1 MSDTGPGSGGVF
13 SENMTASI
21 EATREAMLDL
31 ENVAE
36 RFGHT
41 VTGVFSR
48 AVVNGRQFDDVIRS
62 LGTRLTQL
70 ALQAAL
76 KPLESAVTSSLGGLL
91 DRGIGSLTSSLTG
104 NLLSASAAG
113 NVIAGGAVRPFASG
127 GVIAAPTYFPLGRGT
142 GLMGEKGAEAIMPLA
157 RGPDGRLGVQAAGG
171 TGATVSVTINAQDV
185 ESFRRSEA
193 QVAASLARAV
203 ARGRRGL

>member
-1 MSDTGPGSGGVF
+1 MSDTGSGVF

-36 RFGHT
+36 RFGNT

-48 AVVNGRQFDDVIRS
+48 AVVNGRQFDDVVKS

-76 KPLESAVTSSLGGLL
+76 KPLESLVSSSLGGML
-91 DRGIGSLTSSLTG
+91 DKGIGSLTSSLSG
-104 NLLSASAAG
+104 NLLSASANG
-113 NVIAGGAVRPFASG
+113 NVVSAGAVRPFADG

-142 GLMGEKGAEAIMPLA
+142 GLMGEKGAEAIMPLT
-157 RGPDGRLGVQAAGG
+157 RGPDGKLGVQAAGG
-171 TGATVSVTINAQDV
+171 GAASINVTINAQDAD
-185 ESFRRSEA
+185 SFRRSEA

>member
-1 MSDTGPGSGGVF
+1 MSDTGSGGVP
-13 SENMTASI
+13 SDNMTASI

-36 RFGHT
+36 RFGNT

-76 KPLESAVTSSLGGLL
+76 KPLESAVTSSLGGVL
-91 DRGIGSLTSSLTG
+91 DKGIGSLTSALSG
-104 NLLSASAAG
+104 NLLSASASG
-113 NVIAGGAVRPFASG
+113 NVVAGGAVRPFADG

-171 TGATVSVTINAQDV
+171 GGASVNVTINARDA

-203 ARGRRGL
+203 ARGRRGM

>member
-1 MSDTGPGSGGVF
+1 
-13 SENMTASI
+13 
-21 EATREAMLDL
+21 MLDL
-31 ENVAE
+31 EDVAQ
-36 RFGHT
+36 RFGNT

-48 AVVNGRQFDDVIRS
+48 AVVNGKQFDDVVRT

-76 KPLESAVTSSLGGLL
+76 KPLETAVTSGLGSLL
-91 DRGIGSLTSSLTG
+91 DKGVSAGIGSLGTALSG
-104 NLLSASAAG
+104 NLLTASAAG
-113 NVIAGGAVRPFASG
+113 NVVAGGAVRPFADG

-142 GLMGEKGAEAIMPLA
+142 GLMGEKGAEAIMPLT
-157 RGPDGRLGVQAAGG
+157 RGPDGKLGVQAAGG
-171 TGATVSVTINAQDV
+171 GASTVNVTINASDA

-193 QVAASLARAV
+193 QVAAALARAV

>member
-1 MSDTGPGSGGVF
+1 MSDSYGSGGGV
-13 SENMTASI
+13 SDNMTASI

-36 RFGHT
+36 RFGNT

-48 AVVNGRQFDDVIRS
+48 AVVNGKQFDDVIRS
-62 LGTRLTQL
+62 LGTRLTQM

-76 KPLESAVTSSLGGLL
+76 KPLESAITSSLGGVL
-91 DRGIGSLTSSLTG
+91 DKGIGSLSSALSG

-113 NVIAGGAVRPFASG
+113 NVIAGGAVRPFADG

-157 RGPDGRLGVQAAGG
+157 RGPDGKLGVQAAGG
-171 TGATVSVTINAQDV
+171 RGATVNVTINAQDV
-185 ESFRRSEA
+185 ESFRRSET
-193 QVAASLARAV
+193 QVAAALARAV
-203 ARGRRGL
+203 ARGGRGL

>member
-1 MSDTGPGSGGVF
+1 MGSAGGF
-13 SENMTASI
+13 AENLTASV
-21 EATREAMLDL
+21 EGAREAMLDL
-31 ENVAE
+31 EDVAQ
-36 RFGHT
+36 RFGNT

-48 AVVNGRQFDDVIRS
+48 AVVNGKQFDDVVRT

-76 KPLESAVTSSLGGLL
+76 KPLETAVTSGLGSLL
-91 DRGIGSLTSSLTG
+91 DKGVSAGIGSLGTALSG
-104 NLLSASAAG
+104 NLLTASAAG
-113 NVIAGGAVRPFASG
+113 NVVAGGAVRPFADG

-142 GLMGEKGAEAIMPLA
+142 GLMGEKGAEAIMPLT
-157 RGPDGRLGVQAAGG
+157 RGPDGKLGVQAAGG
-171 TGATVSVTINAQDV
+171 GASTVNVTINASDV

-193 QVAASLARAV
+193 QVAAALARAV

>member
-1 MSDTGPGSGGVF
+1 MSDAGSGPFAGDL
-13 SENMTASI
+13 TASV
-21 EATREAMLDL
+21 EGAREAMLDL
-31 ENVAE
+31 ENVAQ
-36 RFGHT
+36 RFGNT

-48 AVVNGRQFDDVIRS
+48 AVVNGKQFDDVIRS

-70 ALQAAL
+70 ALQSAL
-76 KPLESAVTSSLGGLL
+76 KPLETAVTSGLGNLL
-91 DRGIGSLTSSLTG
+91 DKGIGSLGSALSG
-104 NLLSASAAG
+104 NLLSASANG
-113 NVIAGGAVRPFASG
+113 NVIAGGTVRPFADG

-157 RGPDGRLGVQAAGG
+157 RGPDGKLGVQAAGG
-171 TGATVSVTINAQDV
+171 AGGATVNVTINASDA

-193 QVAASLARAV
+193 QVAAALARAV

>member
-1 MSDTGPGSGGVF
+1 MSDTGSGGVF

-36 RFGHT
+36 RFGNT

-48 AVVNGRQFDDVIRS
+48 AVVNGKQFDDVVRS

-76 KPLESAVTSSLGGLL
+76 KPLESLVTSSLGGFL
-91 DRGIGSLTSSLTG
+91 DKGIGALTSSLSG
-104 NLLSASAAG
+104 NLLSASANG
-113 NVIAGGAVRPFASG
+113 NVVAGGAVRPFASG

-171 TGATVSVTINAQDV
+171 SGPSINVTINAQDV
-185 ESFRRSEA
+185 DSFRRSET
-193 QVAASLARAV
+193 QVAALLARAV
-203 ARGRRGL
+203 ARGRRGM

>member
-1 MSDTGPGSGGVF
+1 MSDTGSGVF

-36 RFGHT
+36 RFGNT

-48 AVVNGRQFDDVIRS
+48 AVVNGRQFDDVVKS

-76 KPLESAVTSSLGGLL
+76 KPLESLVSSSLGGVL
-91 DRGIGSLTSSLTG
+91 DKGIGSITSSLSG
-104 NLLSASAAG
+104 NLFSASANG
-113 NVIAGGAVRPFASG
+113 NVISGGAVRPFADG

-142 GLMGEKGAEAIMPLA
+142 GLMGEKGAEAIMPLT
-157 RGPDGRLGVQAAGG
+157 RGPDGKLGVQAAGG
-171 TGATVSVTINAQDV
+171 GASSINVTINAQDV
-185 ESFRRSEA
+185 DSFLRSEA

>member
-1 MSDTGPGSGGVF
+1 MSDIGSGAAGAL
-13 SENMTASI
+13 SDNMTASI

-48 AVVNGRQFDDVIRS
+48 AVVNGKQFDEVIKT
-62 LGTRLTQL
+62 LGARLTQI

-76 KPLESAVTSSLGGLL
+76 KPLELAVTSSIGGLL
-91 DRGIGSLTSSLTG
+91 DKGIGSLTSSLSG
-104 NLLSASAAG
+104 NLMSASAAG
-113 NVIAGGAVRPFASG
+113 NVVAGGAVRPFASG

-157 RGPDGRLGVQAAGG
+157 RGPDGKLGVHAASGG
-171 TGATVSVTINAQDV
+171 GQVINVTIHARDV

-203 ARGRRGL
+203 GRGRRGL